1 MNIQAELTEREEEIA
16 EVMGLGTISQKEAA
30 NILGISIK
38 TVDNTLQKIKEK
50 AGISKA
56 AELTKFCFC
65 RKFNIPLSMCEPVK
79 RFVAACF
86 LSVFIFGEYVH
97 ASDLYRR
104 TTNTRR
110 VQTEEVVRL
119 RRTET

>member
-1 MNIQAELTEREEEIA
+1 MNIQAELTEREEVIA
-16 EVMGLGTISQKEAA
+16 EVMGLGAISQKEAA
-30 NILGISIK
+30 SILGISIK

-86 LSVFIFGEYVH
+86 LFVFI
-97 ASDLYRR
+97 LYRR

-110 VQTEEVVRL
+110 VQTEEMVRL